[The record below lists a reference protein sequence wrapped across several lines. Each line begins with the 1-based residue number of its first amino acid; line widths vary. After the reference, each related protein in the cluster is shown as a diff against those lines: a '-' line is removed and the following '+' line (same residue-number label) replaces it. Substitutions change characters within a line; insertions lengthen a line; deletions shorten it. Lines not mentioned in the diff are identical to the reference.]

1 MAMSAGRLN
10 STCAADRQAVA
21 ASMTRFIVGIDLG
34 TTNTVVAY
42 AEKSAGPDAVPA
54 IFEIEQLVALGEVA
68 SRTSLP
74 SLRYH
79 PAPGELDTDDLGL
92 PWPWQDVAGVAD
104 AVIGSLA
111 RELGSQ
117 VPGRQVA
124 SAKSWLSHPAVDRS
138 AAILPWGGAED
149 VAKVSPISASA
160 SYLAH
165 LRAAWNHRFPA
176 HALEAQEIVL
186 TVPASFD
193 EAARALTL
201 EAAKLAGLNRL
212 RLLEEPQ
219 AAFYDWLL
227 HHRDRLSDALA
238 GTRLVLVCD
247 VGGGTTDLT
256 LIRTGIDGG
265 VPVLTRVGVGDHL
278 MLGGDN
284 MDLALA
290 HVAESRL
297 AASGGRL
304 GGAQLAQL
312 MQQCRNA
319 KERLLSEQA
328 PETATV
334 TVLGAGARLI
344 GGARSTALSRGEVQQ
359 MVVDGFFPTSE
370 PDEQPQR
377 VRGGIVEFGLPYV
390 ADPAVTRHLAVFLA
404 RHESAAREALGDTA
418 PPAGVLPVPDG
429 VLLNGGVFRSAALS
443 RRLLDV
449 LAAWRGRSPAVLE
462 NPEPELAVA
471 RGAVAYALA
480 RSGAGP
486 RIRGGSPRS
495 FYLLLNHE
503 GGQRQG
509 VCLLPRGS
517 EEGQSVELSERT
529 FALWVGQP
537 VQFHLVSSS
546 ADAACQP
553 GELTRLETDDFH
565 SLPPIATV
573 LDAASTG
580 GLAEIPVKLVAA
592 LTEIG
597 TLQVHCVR
605 ADDPSQRWQLE
616 FQLRGRAAAQPVGV
630 SVAAHPRLAE
640 VAELITRIYGPR
652 SKEVNRK
659 DVKRLRS
666 DLEKTLGARD
676 QWDTPLLRELFA
688 VLWEGVG
695 RRRRS
700 ANHERLWFNLA
711 GFCLRPGFG
720 YPLDDWRIE
729 QLWPLFE
736 QGVQFVAEAQV
747 WSEWWT
753 LWRRAAGGLNEA
765 MQTRVL
771 DEIVYYLQPPG
782 KALVKRPPGPK
793 CQGYEDMVRLAGA
806 LERVPVDRKIEIG
819 NWLLTRLKK
828 PSESPESWWAVGRV
842 GARVPF
848 HGSAHNVVPPGI
860 AHKWLEQLLRVDW
873 RKQESA
879 AFAAT
884 MIARV
889 SGDRDRDLNA
899 DIRQRVVGALSA
911 RKAPATWLKMVS
923 HVVELSEADERR
935 TFGESLPPGL
945 KLIH

>member
-1 MAMSAGRLN
+1 
-10 STCAADRQAVA
+10 
-21 ASMTRFIVGIDLG
+21 MTQFIVGIDLG

-42 AEKSAGPDAVPA
+42 ADRSAGPDAVPQ

-68 SRTSLP
+68 ARPSLP

-79 PAPGELDTDDLGL
+79 PAPGEIDPGDLVL
-92 PWPWQDVAGVAD
+92 PWSWNDVAGVPE

-117 VPGRQVA
+117 VPGRLVA
-124 SAKSWLSHPAVDRS
+124 SAKSWLSHAGVDRS
-138 AAILPWGGAED
+138 AAILPWGAAEE
-149 VAKVSPISASA
+149 VAKISPVLASA

-165 LRAAWNHRFPA
+165 VRAAWNHRFPA
-176 HALEAQEIVL
+176 HPLETQEIVL

-201 EAAKLAGLNRL
+201 EAARLAGLSEL

-219 AAFYDWLL
+219 AAFYDWLFR
-227 HHRDRLSDALA
+227 HGDRLSDALA

-256 LIRTGIDGG
+256 LIKAGIEEGR
-265 VPVLTRVGVGDHL
+265 PVLTRVGVGDHL

-297 AASGGRL
+297 AASGGAL
-304 GGAQLAQL
+304 GGAQLTQL

-319 KERLLSEQA
+319 KERLLGKQA
-328 PETATV
+328 PEEATV
-334 TVLGAGARLI
+334 TLLGAGSRLI
-344 GGARSTALSRGEVQQ
+344 GGARSAALSRDEVQH
-359 MVVDGFFPTSE
+359 MIVDGFFPASA
-370 PDEQPQR
+370 PDDQPQR

-390 ADPAVTRHLAVFLA
+390 ADPAVTRHLAAFLA
-404 RHESAAREALGDTA
+404 RHEIAAREALADSA
-418 PPAGVLPVPDG
+418 PPPGVLPVPDA
-429 VLLNGGVFRSAALS
+429 VLLNGGVFRSRSLP

-449 LAAWRGRSPAVLE
+449 LGGWRGEGLNILE
-462 NPEPELAVA
+462 NREPELAVA

-480 RSGAGP
+480 RAGAGP
-486 RIRGGSPRS
+486 RISGGSPRS
-495 FYLLLNHE
+495 FYLLLGEE
-503 GGQRQG
+503 GGECQG

-517 EEGQSVELSERT
+517 EEGQSVELPERS
-529 FALWVGQP
+529 FALRVGQP
-537 VQFHLVSSS
+537 VQFHLMSSS
-546 ADAACQP
+546 ADTPCQP
-553 GELTRLETDDFH
+553 GELSRLDRENFH

-573 LDAASTG
+573 LDAASVG

-605 ADDPSQRWQLE
+605 ADDSSQRWQLE
-616 FQLRGRAAAQPVGV
+616 FQLRGGTTQAGKTAAVQAY
-630 SVAAHPRLAE
+630 PRLAE
-640 VAELITRIYGPR
+640 AAGLVARIYGSRLKDVGPR
-652 SKEVNRK
+652 

-666 DLEKTLGARD
+666 ELEKILGARD
-676 QWDTPLLRELFA
+676 QWDTPLLRELFG
-688 VLWEGVG
+688 VLWDGVG

-700 ANHERLWFNLA
+700 ADHERVWFNLA

-736 QGVQFVAEAQV
+736 QGVQFVPQAQV

-753 LWRRAAGGLNEA
+753 LWRRAAGGLGEA

-771 DEIVYYLQPPG
+771 DDIAYYLQPPG
-782 KALVKRPPGPK
+782 KAAVQRPPGARR
-793 CQGYEDMVRLAGA
+793 QGYDDMVRLAAA
-806 LERVPVDRKIEIG
+806 LERVAVARKIEVG
-819 NWLLTRLKK
+819 EWLLTRLKK
-828 PSESPESWWAVGRV
+828 PSESTQSWWAVGRI

-848 HGSAHNVVPPGI
+848 HGSAHNAVPPDV
-860 AHKWLEQLLRVDW
+860 AHQWLERLLEANW
-873 RKQESA
+873 KKHETA
-879 AFAAT
+879 AFAAAT
-884 MIARV
+884 IARA
-889 SGDRDRDLNA
+889 SGDRERDLDA
-899 DIRQRVVGALSA
+899 DVRRRVLEALA
-911 RKAPATWLKMVS
+911 AIKAPDTWLKMVS
-923 HVVELSEADERR
+923 EVVELSEADERR
-935 TFGESLPPGL
+935 SFGESLPPGL

>member
-1 MAMSAGRLN
+1 
-10 STCAADRQAVA
+10 
-21 ASMTRFIVGIDLG
+21 MTKFIVGIDLG

-42 AEKSAGPDAVPA
+42 AERSAGPDALPA

-68 SRTSLP
+68 ARPSLP

-79 PAPGELDTDDLGL
+79 PAPGELDPGDLGL
-92 PWPWQDVAGVAD
+92 PWPREDIAGVPD

-138 AAILPWGGAED
+138 AAILPWGAAED
-149 VAKVSPISASA
+149 VPKISPLLASA

-176 HALEAQEIVL
+176 HPLEAQETVL

-201 EAAKLAGLNRL
+201 EAARLAGLGSL

-227 HHRDRLSDALA
+227 GHRDGLSDALA
-238 GTRLVLVCD
+238 DTRLVLVCD

-256 LIRTGIDGG
+256 LIKTHVENA

-297 AASGGRL
+297 ACSGGTL
-304 GGAQLAQL
+304 GSAQLAQL

-319 KERLLSEQA
+319 KERLLCEAASA
-328 PETATV
+328 TATV
-334 TVLGAGARLI
+334 TLLGAGARLI
-344 GGARSTALSRGEVQQ
+344 GGARSSALSRDEVQR
-359 MVVDGFFPTSE
+359 MVVDGFFPASA
-370 PDEQPQR
+370 PDEPPQR

-390 ADPAVTRHLAVFLA
+390 ADPAVTRHLAAFLA
-404 RHESAAREALGDTA
+404 RHETAAREALGDTA
-418 PPAGVLPVPDG
+418 PPPGVLPVPDA
-429 VLLNGGVFRSAALS
+429 VLLNGGVFRSAAL
-443 RRLLDV
+443 RGRLLDV
-449 LAAWRGRSPAVLE
+449 LGGWRGRALGVLD
-462 NPEPELAVA
+462 NREPDLAVA

-495 FYLLLNHE
+495 FYLVLNHDA
-503 GGQRQG
+503 GKRRG

-517 EEGQSVELSERT
+517 EEGQTVELADRT
-529 FALWVGQP
+529 FALRVGQP
-537 VQFHLVSSS
+537 VQFHLLSSS
-546 ADAACQP
+546 ADTPCQP
-553 GELTRLETDDFH
+553 GELSRLESDQFR

-573 LDAASTG
+573 LDSASTG
-580 GLAEIPVKLVAA
+580 AVAEIPVKLVAA
-592 LTEIG
+592 LTETG
-597 TLQVHCVR
+597 TLQIHCVR
-605 ADDPSQRWQLE
+605 ADEPSQRWQLE
-616 FQLRGRAAAQPVGV
+616 FQLRGPVTAAPGGV
-630 SVAAHPRLAE
+630 TVEAHPRLTEAAQL
-640 VAELITRIYGPR
+640 VARIYGSR
-652 SKEVNRK
+652 SKHVNPK

-676 QWDTPLLRELFA
+676 QWDTPLLRELFG
-688 VLWEGVG
+688 VLWDGVG

-700 ANHERLWFNLA
+700 ANHERVWFNLA

-720 YPLDDWRIE
+720 YPLDDWRID

-736 QGVQFVAEAQV
+736 QGVQFVPEVQV

-753 LWRRAAGGLNEA
+753 LWRRAAGGLNET

-771 DEIVYYLQPPG
+771 DDIAYYLQPPG
-782 KALVKRPPGPK
+782 KAVVKRPPGPR
-793 CQGYEDMVRLAGA
+793 CQGYEDMVRLAA
-806 LERVPVDRKIEIG
+806 TLERVAVERKIEIG
-819 NWLLTRLKK
+819 QWLLTRLKK
-828 PSESPESWWAVGRV
+828 ASESSQSWWAVGRI

-848 HGSAHNVVPPGI
+848 HASAHNVVPPDV
-860 AHKWLEQLLRVDW
+860 ATQWLEQLLKVDW
-873 RKQESA
+873 KKHETA
-879 AFAAT
+879 AFAAA
-884 MIARV
+884 MIARL
-889 SGDRDRDLNA
+889 SGDRERDLNA
-899 DIRQRVVGALSA
+899 AIRERVIDALNA
-911 RKAPATWLKMVS
+911 RKAPDTWLKMVS
-923 HVVELSEADERR
+923 QVVELSEADERR
-935 TFGESLPPGL
+935 AFGESLPPGL

>member
-1 MAMSAGRLN
+1 
-10 STCAADRQAVA
+10 
-21 ASMTRFIVGIDLG
+21 MTRFIVGIDLG
-34 TTNTVVAY
+34 TTNMVVAY
-42 AEKSAGPDAVPA
+42 AEKSAGPDAMPA
-54 IFEIEQLVALGEVA
+54 IFEIEQLVAPGAVA
-68 SRTSLP
+68 ARSSLP

-79 PAPGELDTDDLGL
+79 PAPGELDPGDLAL
-92 PWPWQDVAGVAD
+92 PWTRENVAGVPD

-117 VPGRQVA
+117 VPGRLVA

-138 AAILPWGGAED
+138 AAILPWGASEE
-149 VAKVSPISASA
+149 VVKISPVLASA

-165 LRAAWNHRFPA
+165 LRVAWNHRFPA
-176 HALEAQEIVL
+176 HPLEAQEIVL

-201 EAAKLAGLNRL
+201 EAARRAGLGTL

-227 HHRDRLSDALA
+227 RHRDCLSEVLA
-238 GTRLVLVCD
+238 DTRLVLVCD

-256 LIRTGIDGG
+256 LIKTRIDDD
-265 VPVLTRVGVGDHL
+265 VPELTRVGVGDHL

-297 AASGGRL
+297 ITSGAPL
-304 GGAQLAQL
+304 GGTQLAQL

-319 KERLLSEQA
+319 KERLLSGQA
-328 PETATV
+328 LETATV
-334 TVLGAGARLI
+334 TLLGAGTRLI
-344 GGARSTALSRGEVQQ
+344 GGARSTALTRDEVQH
-359 MVVDGFFPTSE
+359 MVVDGFFPASE

-404 RHESAAREALGDTA
+404 RHENAAREALGDAA
-418 PPAGVLPVPDG
+418 PPPGVLPIPDA
-429 VLLNGGVFRSAALS
+429 VLLNGGVFRSATLTE
-443 RRLLDV
+443 RVIDV
-449 LAAWRGRSPAVLE
+449 LGGWRGRPVGVLE
-462 NPEPELAVA
+462 NREPELAVA

-480 RSGAGP
+480 RSGVAP

-495 FYLLLNHE
+495 FYLVLNHD
-503 GGQRQG
+503 GGERRG

-517 EEGQSVELSERT
+517 EEGHAVELTDRT
-529 FALWVGQP
+529 FALRVGQP

-546 ADAACQP
+546 TDTPRQP
-553 GELTRLETDDFH
+553 GELTHLESDEFH

-573 LDAASTG
+573 MDAAATD

-592 LTEIG
+592 LTETG
-597 TLQVHCVR
+597 TLQVHCAR
-605 ADDPSQRWQLE
+605 ADDPSRRWQLE
-616 FQLRGRAAAQPVGV
+616 FQLRGRTTAAPGGV
-630 SVAAHPRLAE
+630 TVEPHPRLAQA
-640 VAELITRIYGPR
+640 AEPISRIYGSR
-652 SKEVNRK
+652 SKDVNPK

-676 QWDTPLLRELFA
+676 QWDTPLLRELFG
-688 VLWEGVG
+688 VLWEGSG

-700 ANHERLWFNLA
+700 ASHERVWFNLA

-720 YPLDDWRIE
+720 YPLDGWRID

-736 QGVQFVAEAQV
+736 QGVQFVPESQV

-753 LWRRAAGGLNEA
+753 LWRRAAGGLDEL

-771 DEIVYYLQPPG
+771 DEITYYLQPPG
-782 KALVKRPPGPK
+782 TALVKRPAGPRR
-793 CQGYEDMVRLAGA
+793 QGYDDMVRLAA
-806 LERVPVDRKIEIG
+806 TLERVAVARKIEIG
-819 NWLLTRLKK
+819 EWLLTRLKK
-828 PSESPESWWAVGRV
+828 ADESRQSWWAVGRI

-848 HGSAHNVVPPGI
+848 HGSAHTVVPPGI
-860 AHKWLEQLLRVDW
+860 AHQWLEQLLQVDW
-873 RKQESA
+873 KKYETA
-879 AFAAT
+879 AFAAAL
-884 MIARV
+884 IARV
-889 SGDRDRDLNA
+889 SGDRERDLNA
-899 DIRQRVVGALSA
+899 AMRQRVIDALSA
-911 RKAPATWLKMVS
+911 RKSPETWLKMVS
-923 HVVELSEADERR
+923 RVVELSASDERR
-935 TFGESLPPGL
+935 AFGESLPPGL

>member
-1 MAMSAGRLN
+1 
-10 STCAADRQAVA
+10 
-21 ASMTRFIVGIDLG
+21 MTRFIVGIDLG

-54 IFEIEQLVALGEVA
+54 IFAIEQLVAPGAVA
-68 SRTSLP
+68 ARSSLP

-79 PAPGELDTDDLGL
+79 PAPGELAPGDLGL
-92 PWPWQDVAGVAD
+92 PWSWEDVAGVPD

-138 AAILPWGGAED
+138 AAILPWGAAEE
-149 VAKVSPISASA
+149 VAKVSPVLASA

-165 LRAAWNHRFPA
+165 VRAAWHHRFPA
-176 HALEAQEIVL
+176 HPLEAQEIVL

-201 EAAKLAGLNRL
+201 EAARLAGLGRL

-227 HHRDRLSDALA
+227 RHRDRLAEALA
-238 GTRLVLVCD
+238 DTHLVLVCD

-256 LIRTGIDGG
+256 LIKTRIDNGA
-265 VPVLTRVGVGDHL
+265 PVLTRVGVGDHL

-297 AASGGRL
+297 TAAGARL
-304 GGAQLAQL
+304 GGVQLAQL

-319 KERLLSEQA
+319 KERLLSDQA
-328 PETATV
+328 PETASV
-334 TVLGAGARLI
+334 TLLGAGARLI
-344 GGARSTALSRGEVQQ
+344 GSARSTALTRDEVHH
-359 MVVDGFFPTSE
+359 MVMDGFFPACG
-370 PDEQPQR
+370 PDEHPR
-377 VRGGIVEFGLPYV
+377 RLRGGIVEFGLPYV
-390 ADPAVTRHLAVFLA
+390 ADAAVTRHLAAFLA
-404 RHESAAREALGDTA
+404 RHGNAAREALADTA
-418 PPAGVLPVPDG
+418 PSAGVLPVPDA
-429 VLLNGGVFRSAALS
+429 VLLNGGVFRSAALAA
-443 RRLLDV
+443 RLLDV
-449 LAAWRGRSPAVLE
+449 LGGWRGRAVGVLE
-462 NPEPELAVA
+462 NREPELAVA

-480 RSGAGP
+480 RTGTGP

-495 FYLLLNHE
+495 FYLVLPHDAGE
-503 GGQRQG
+503 RRG

-517 EEGQSVELSERT
+517 EEGQAVELTDRT
-529 FALWVGQP
+529 FALRVGQP

-546 ADAACQP
+546 ADTPCQP
-553 GELTRLETDDFH
+553 GELTRLETDEFH

-580 GLAEIPVKLVAA
+580 GQGEIPVRLVAA

-605 ADDPSQRWQLE
+605 ADDALQRWQLE
-616 FQLRGRAAAQPVGV
+616 FQLRGRTTAAPGGLRVE
-630 SVAAHPRLAE
+630 AHPRLAQA
-640 VAELITRIYGPR
+640 AERITRIYGAR
-652 SKEVNRK
+652 SKEVDPR

-666 DLEKTLGARD
+666 DLEKTFGARD
-676 QWDTPLLRELFA
+676 QWDTPLLRELFG
-688 VLWEGVG
+688 VLWDGAG

-700 ANHERLWFNLA
+700 ASHERVWFNLT

-736 QGVQFVAEAQV
+736 PGVQFVPEAQV

-771 DEIVYYLQPPG
+771 DEIAYYLQPPG
-782 KALVKRPPGPK
+782 KALVKRPSGPRR
-793 CQGYEDMVRLAGA
+793 QGYDDMVRLAA
-806 LERVPVDRKIEIG
+806 TLERVAIERKIEIG
-819 NWLLTRLKK
+819 EWLLTRLKK
-828 PSESPESWWAVGRV
+828 ADESRQSWWAVGRI

-860 AHKWLEQLLRVDW
+860 ARQWLEQLLTLDW
-873 RKQESA
+873 RKHDTA
-879 AFAAT
+879 AFAGT

-889 SGDRDRDLNA
+889 SGDRERDLDA
-899 DIRQRVVGALSA
+899 AMRQRVIEALGVC
-911 RKAPATWLKMVS
+911 KAPDTWLKMVRQA
-923 HVVELSEADERR
+923 VDLNEADERR
-935 TFGESLPPGL
+935 AFGESLPPGL

>member
-1 MAMSAGRLN
+1 
-10 STCAADRQAVA
+10 
-21 ASMTRFIVGIDLG
+21 MTRFIVGIDLG

-42 AEKSAGPDAVPA
+42 AEKSAGPDAAPA

-68 SRTSLP
+68 SRPSLP

-79 PAPGELDTDDLGL
+79 PAPGELDAGDLGL
-92 PWPWQDVAGVAD
+92 PWAWQDVAKVPN

-111 RELGSQ
+111 RELGSR

-138 AAILPWGGAED
+138 AAILPWGAAGD
-149 VAKVSPISASA
+149 VVKVSPVSASA

-165 LRAAWNHRFPA
+165 VRAAWNHRFPA
-176 HALEAQEIVL
+176 HPLEAQEIVL

-193 EAARALTL
+193 EVARSLTL
-201 EAAKLAGLNRL
+201 EAARLAGLNRL

-227 HHRDRLSDALA
+227 RHRDRLSDAL
-238 GTRLVLVCD
+238 GSTRLVLVCD
-247 VGGGTTDLT
+247 VGGTTDLT
-256 LIRTGIDGG
+256 LIRAHIKDGA
-265 VPVLTRVGVGDHL
+265 PVLTRVGVGDHL

-297 AASGGRL
+297 VSSGGRL
-304 GGAQLAQL
+304 GSAQLPQL
-312 MQQCRNA
+312 MLQCRNA

-328 PETATV
+328 PEKATV

-344 GGARSTALSRGEVQQ
+344 GGARSTALSRDEVQQ
-359 MVVDGFFPTSE
+359 MVAEGFFQASE

-390 ADPAVTRHLAVFLA
+390 ADPAVTRHLAAFLA

-418 PPAGVLPVPDG
+418 PPAGVLPVPDA
-429 VLLNGGVFRSAALS
+429 VLLNGGVFRSAVLS

-449 LAAWRGRSPAVLE
+449 LGGWRGRSPAVLE
-462 NPEPELAVA
+462 NREPELAVA

-480 RSGAGP
+480 RSGTGP

-495 FYLLLNHE
+495 FYLLLNHD
-503 GGQRQG
+503 GGERQG

-517 EEGQSVELSERT
+517 EEGQSVELAERT
-529 FALWVGQP
+529 FALRVGQP

-546 ADAACQP
+546 ADAPCNP
-553 GELTRLETDDFH
+553 GELTPLEADDFR

-580 GLAEIPVKLVAA
+580 GFAEIPVKLVAA

-605 ADDPSQRWQLE
+605 ADEPSQRWQLE
-616 FQLRGRAAAQPVGV
+616 FQLRGRAWSAPAGV
-630 SVAAHPRLAE
+630 TVATHPRLTEA
-640 VAELITRIYGPR
+640 AELVMRVYGPR
-652 SKEVNRK
+652 SKEVHPK

-666 DLEKTLGARD
+666 DLEKRLGPRD
-676 QWDTPLLRELFA
+676 QWDTPLLRELFG

-700 ANHERLWFNLA
+700 ASHERLWFNLT

-736 QGVQFVAEAQV
+736 QGVRFVPEAQV

-753 LWRRAAGGLNEA
+753 LWRRAAGGLAEA

-771 DEIVYYLQPPG
+771 DDIACYVQPPG

-793 CQGYEDMVRLAGA
+793 SYAYEDMVRLAGA
-806 LERVPVDRKIEIG
+806 LERVPVDRKTEIG
-819 NWLLTRLKK
+819 EWLLTRLKK
-828 PSESPESWWAVGRV
+828 ASESPQSWWAVGRI

-848 HGSAHNVVPPGI
+848 HGSAHNVVPADT
-860 AHKWLEQLLRVDW
+860 AHQWLEQLLKVDW
-873 RKQESA
+873 KRHETA
-879 AFAAT
+879 AFAAA
-884 MIARV
+884 MIAQV
-889 SGDRDRDLNA
+889 SGDRERDLDGA
-899 DIRQRVVGALSA
+899 VRQRVFDALSA
-911 RKAPATWLKMVS
+911 RKAPDTWLKMVS

-935 TFGESLPPGL
+935 AFGESLPPGL